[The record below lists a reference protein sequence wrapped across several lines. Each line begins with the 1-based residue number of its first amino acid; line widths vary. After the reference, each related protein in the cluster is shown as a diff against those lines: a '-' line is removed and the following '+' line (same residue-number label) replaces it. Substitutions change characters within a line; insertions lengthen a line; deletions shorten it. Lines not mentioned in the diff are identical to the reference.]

1 MILPGRKKKSNSVR
15 VVGIKERRFVYIHAH
30 FTFLPKKNL
39 CSCAALPWITQHH
52 PASHDVEKH
61 FEICFT
67 KEKSSIQVFDWVLS
81 LPLTPWSSVTLDLC
95 HRHMSQLLL
104 NLKGQMSDVCHIFY
118 SDTFTEGQKTH
129 LESYKIIH
137 RFNNG
142 DFPTVFVE
150 TAWLEFEMSV
160 FIAQFPKESCAESV
174 TSQMYN
180 IVDLSRF

>member
-1 MILPGRKKKSNSVR
+1 MLFTSTHIL
-15 VVGIKERRFVYIHAH
+15 H
-30 FTFLPKKNL
+30 FCLKCCCAELPSITWRWETF
-39 CSCAALPWITQHH
+39 W
-52 PASHDVEKH
+52 D
-61 FEICFT
+61 ICT
-67 KEKSSIQVFDWVLS
+67 KEKSSIQVFDWLLS

-118 SDTFTEGQKTH
+118 SDKVTGTENPS
-129 LESYKIIH
+129 ESYKRIH

-160 FIAQFPKESCAESV
+160 FIAQFPKESCAESL